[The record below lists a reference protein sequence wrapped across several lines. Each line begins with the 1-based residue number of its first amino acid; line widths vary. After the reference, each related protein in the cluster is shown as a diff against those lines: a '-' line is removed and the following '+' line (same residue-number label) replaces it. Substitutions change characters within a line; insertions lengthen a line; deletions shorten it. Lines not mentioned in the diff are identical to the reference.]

1 MSFITQDATLQ
12 NEILNLNQ
20 SVIDNFSVIQE
31 FLQSNLDTLTLSNE
45 LAQAAIDWD
54 LPTQFEDLKNRYDLA
69 LFSAVEGL
77 TTFLGEASALQNELQ
92 AANNETNVLTLG
104 ELLALNNES
113 LLQSL
118 GELLALN
125 SETILLSLSEML
137 NTHILSLL
145 NAVALLDINNTA
157 ALLEIGTSL
166 STNNTK
172 MCIRDRRSM
181 ASARIRKSSLLNCWP
196 TKTIPCG
203 RACCCLLYTSRCV

>member
-77 TTFLGEASALQNELQ
+77 TTFLGEASALQNEDVYKRQ
-92 AANNETNVLTLG
+92 TKPG
-104 ELLALNNES
+104 EGVFGGAVN
-113 LLQSL
+113 
-118 GELLALN
+118 G
-125 SETILLSLSEML
+125 
-137 NTHILSLL
+137 
-145 NAVALLDINNTA
+145 NASN
-157 ALLEIGTSL
+157 
-166 STNNTK
+166 
-172 MCIRDRRSM
+172 
-181 ASARIRKSSLLNCWP
+181 
-196 TKTIPCG
+196 
-203 RACCCLLYTSRCV
+203 